1 MAHATGPLVPIHHR
15 SPRFQEREI
24 GPFRITSVGF
34 ESGSRI
40 EPHYHDRPNLG
51 VMLEG
56 SFDLSFGSR
65 HFDCKPG
72 TLFLEPAGETHC
84 NCMGCRGAWVLAL
97 QPDPGAAN
105 LDGTLTQV
113 FQAPANWSH
122 PMALHLG
129 LRIVREVEQADAF
142 SPLMI
147 QSLAFE
153 LLALAGRTLTRPA
166 GAPPA
171 WLGRIESLLCDSRP
185 ARLTLADV
193 AREAGVHPAHLAREF
208 RHRFGRSLGRF
219 LLERRLEWA
228 ARELMVSERPISRIS
243 LEAGFADQSHFTRRF
258 HAYAG
263 TTPWR
268 YRASG
273 RGAGR

>member
-1 MAHATGPLVPIHHR
+1 MAHSAGPLVPIHHR
-15 SPRFQEREI
+15 SPRFEEREI

-34 ESGSRI
+34 EAGSRI

-51 VMLEG
+51 VMLQG

-97 QPDPGAAN
+97 QPDPGAADLN
-105 LDGTLTQV
+105 GALDRM

-122 PMALHLG
+122 PLALHIG

-142 SPLMI
+142 STLMI

-153 LLALAGRTLTRPA
+153 LLALAGRTLSRPA
-166 GAPPA
+166 GVTPA
-171 WLGRIESLLCDSRP
+171 WLGRIEGLLCDSRP
-185 ARLTLADV
+185 ERLTLTDV
-193 AREAGVHPAHLAREF
+193 AREAGVHPAHLARQF

-219 LLERRLEWA
+219 LLDRRLEWA
-228 ARELMVSERPISRIS
+228 ARQLVSTERPISRIS

-258 HAYAG
+258 RDYAG
-263 TTPWR
+263 RTPLR
-268 YRASG
+268 FRASH
-273 RGAGR
+273 RA

>member
-1 MAHATGPLVPIHHR
+1 MANSAGPLVPIHHR
-15 SPRFQEREI
+15 SPRFQEREV

-51 VMLEG
+51 VMLQG

-65 HFDCKPG
+65 RFDCKPG

-97 QPDPGAAN
+97 QPDPGAAD
-105 LDGTLTQV
+105 LDETLGQV

-129 LRIVREVEQADAF
+129 LRIAREVELVDAF
-142 SPLMI
+142 SSLMI

-153 LLALAGRTLTRPA
+153 LLTVAGRSLTRQT
-166 GAPPA
+166 GAPSPA
-171 WLGRIESLLCDSRP
+171 WLGRIEGMLCDSRP
-185 ARLTLADV
+185 ARLTLSDV
-193 AREAGVHPAHLAREF
+193 AREAGVHAAHLAREF
-208 RHRFGRSLGRF
+208 RQRFGRSLGRF

-228 ARELMVSERPISRIS
+228 ARELVVSDRPISRIS

-258 HAYAG
+258 RAYAG
-263 TTPWR
+263 TTPHR
-268 YRASG
+268 YRAS
-273 RGAGR
+273 RRA